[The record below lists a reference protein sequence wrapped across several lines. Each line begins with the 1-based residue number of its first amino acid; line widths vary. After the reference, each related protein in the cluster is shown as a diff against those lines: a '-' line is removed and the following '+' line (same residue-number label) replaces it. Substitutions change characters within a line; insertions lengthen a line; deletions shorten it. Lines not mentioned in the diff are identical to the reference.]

1 MVWGGKS
8 PAFSAEFVRKAAKQ
22 GSQTPPPSF
31 EIIPVNTWT
40 QGECADHENK
50 QFISQNHNHLCSS
63 FSVLVRL
70 SEQSKPCKSQ
80 LRRQGWAG
88 WRSNTPT
95 GAPKHSRLVWGDSRG
110 TGLQVQPN
118 SGSSGD
124 KSLYKPLLPLCH
136 LHKLYQSISST
147 VKGSTP
153 HPSYSNCSFCI
164 NGKWPADTF
173 ANYKWLGLD
182 LWTCLRPLH
191 SITALIL

>member
-1 MVWGGKS
+1 MEYPNSFSLKNFLSYLPTLLEHGLGGKS
-8 PAFSAEFVRKAAKQ
+8 PIFSAESLLERLPSREVKPFLPHLNS
-22 GSQTPPPSF
+22 SQS
-31 EIIPVNTWT
+31 IPELKDNVQPN
-40 QGECADHENK
+40 ENK
-50 QFISQNHNHLCSS
+50 QIISQNHNPLCSS

-80 LRRQGWAG
+80 LRSQGWAG

-95 GAPKHSRLVWGDSRG
+95 GAPKHSRVVWGDSKG
-110 TGLQVQPN
+110 KGLQVQPN

-136 LHKLYQSISST
+136 LHKLYKSISST

-164 NGKWPADTF
+164 NGKLPADTF
-173 ANYKWLGLD
+173 AN
-182 LWTCLRPLH
+182 
-191 SITALIL
+191 